1 MDISRIADIGAINQ
15 VNQTR
20 SVEHRTE
27 GKTST
32 LATEHTDSFV
42 KSEAAFMPAYTKKS
56 ARKQDSDNNLL
67 QKEDSERTID
77 KVEEQG
83 EQVTHG
89 ELVTKGISHIIR
101 AMFVKQGEVLLG
113 SVPSVGA
120 KMYAEELLS
129 QLRALY
135 GNSAAE
141 ENTTEYWQP
150 DETAA
155 RILMFFDS
163 VELGDGDNTDV
174 DAAAVKSQTGGLRS
188 KAAGDRGATMERSF
202 LSAFN
207 ETEQLFG
214 GRGRLPLESYETKR
228 LVMESYF
235 AKAGM

>member
-1 MDISRIADIGAINQ
+1 MDISRIADIGTISQ
-15 VNQTR
+15 TSQTR
-20 SVEHRTE
+20 SVERRTE
-27 GKTST
+27 DKAST

-56 ARKQDSDNNLL
+56 AQKQTADNNLL
-67 QKEDSERTID
+67 QKENSERTID
-77 KVEEQG
+77 KVEESG
-83 EQVTHG
+83 EQVSRG
-89 ELVTKGISHIIR
+89 ELMTKGISHIIR

-113 SVPSVGA
+113 SVPSIGA

-141 ENTTEYWQP
+141 ENTPEYWQP

-155 RILMFFDS
+155 RMLMFFDS
-163 VELGDGDNTDV
+163 VELGEGTTQALGNRENT
-174 DAAAVKSQTGGLRS
+174 L
-188 KAAGDRGATMERSF
+188 ERSF

-228 LVMESYF
+228 LVLESYF
-235 AKAGM
+235 AKAVL